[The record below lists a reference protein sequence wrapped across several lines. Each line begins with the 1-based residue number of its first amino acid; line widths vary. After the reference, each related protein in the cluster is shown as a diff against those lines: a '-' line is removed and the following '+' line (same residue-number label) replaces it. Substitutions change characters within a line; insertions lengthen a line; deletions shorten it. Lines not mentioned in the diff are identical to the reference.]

1 MIKSKS
7 AAAYKGRKFRR
18 SLRFNIDIMDK
29 GNDSDCEL
37 GPFFYD
43 VLDKLLKGKYN

>member
-18 SLRFNIDIMDK
+18 SLRFNIDITDE

-37 GPFFYD
+37 GPFLND
-43 VLDKLLKGKYN
+43 ILEKM